1 MIKVYAQEIS
11 DGLGEII
18 ASSNSVAYLSQAR
31 EWIKPKILTPLQVS
45 VASANPNQIDLFYL
59 ESILVSTGWNN
70 NDDIFFPEELWPARS
85 TAEDKQF
92 NFMHDEKDI
101 IGHITG
107 NYILDTEGNDVSY
120 DLSVQEIP
128 RDFNIHTSAVI
139 YTSWSDQKL
148 AQRAKDLI
156 EGIKEGRWFV
166 SMECL
171 FPNFDYELKSQA
183 GERKLISRSEA
194 TAYLSKY
201 LRAYGGDGVYQG
213 YSVGRVLRNITFS
226 GKGLVNKPANPK
238 SVITKIITNDEQA
251 TTQEVIAIE
260 EKSISGENTMS
271 LDLTQELENVKAE
284 LAQARETIKN
294 LDGFKGQA
302 ETLEGSVAQL
312 KNDLQTLKDE
322 LAKAGLELTEAMKQK
337 QDMESEM
344 NKMKKEQKMAKRKAA
359 LVDAGLESED
369 LESTLA
375 STESLEDEAFETI
388 AAMMKKKA
396 AKKMPEEDKSKAS
409 EENQETIQVVVEPEK
424 TKASV
429 NSVTDSGNETNLRQ
443 SVGDWFNQNVLKTLK
458 S

>member
-156 EGIKEGRWFV
+156 EGIKEGKWFV

-251 TTQEVIAIE
+251 TTQEVIATE

-284 LAQARETIKN
+284 LAQARETIKS
-294 LDGFKGQA
+294 LDGFKSQA

>member
-31 EWIKPKILTPLQVS
+31 ECIKPKILTPLQVS

-156 EGIKEGRWFV
+156 EGIKEGKWFV

-183 GERKLISRSEA
+183 GERKLISRSET

-251 TTQEVIAIE
+251 TTQEVIATE

-294 LDGFKGQA
+294 LDGFKGHA